1 MRSYF
6 LLALIAGLVSV
17 TAVSDPLPE
26 DWFEEAR
33 ALGAEALES
42 NIAYDVVES
51 VTTEVGPRLAGTQA
65 EARAREWAVD
75 LLNQL
80 GFDEVRVEPFQVP
93 LWERHIE
100 RGRILTPA
108 EQPLVLVGLGGS
120 ASTPPEGVVGEV
132 LRVESPEALAALSD
146 GSAAGKIIFVDQV
159 MARTQDGAGY
169 GAAVG
174 KRRETGEQ
182 AFRLG
187 AVGALI
193 RSVGT
198 SGHRFAHTGQ
208 MRRAGEG
215 NLKVVPTAAIS
226 GPDADQLSRLL
237 ERHDSVSVEMVLT
250 SELRDSAPSGNVIA
264 EWRGRTKPDE
274 VVLIAAHLDS
284 WDLGTGALDDGAGI
298 GVVVAAAMA
307 LKEALP
313 EGPERT
319 LRVVLFG
326 AEEVGLVGAKAYAE
340 ANADT
345 LDQIVLAFES
355 DFGAG
360 DIWRLDHGVGDTG
373 LPVIRQ
379 LTQMLA
385 PWGIIPG
392 KSGATGGPDISVLAD
407 LGVPVITPLQN
418 GWDYFDYHH
427 TPDDTLDK
435 LEPHTLNQNVAVYAA
450 IIAIATREGVYFK

>member
-6 LLALIAGLVSV
+6 LLAFIASLVSV

-33 ALGAEALES
+33 AIGAEALES

-146 GSAAGKIIFVDQV
+146 GSATGKIIFVDQV

-169 GAAVG
+169 GAAVR

-215 NLKVVPTAAIS
+215 NLKVVPHCRNFGARCGSVKSFTRAS
-226 GPDADQLSRLL
+226 RQCVGRNGADQ
-237 ERHDSVSVEMVLT
+237 
-250 SELRDSAPSGNVIA
+250 
-264 EWRGRTKPDE
+264 
-274 VVLIAAHLDS
+274 
-284 WDLGTGALDDGAGI
+284 
-298 GVVVAAAMA
+298 
-307 LKEALP
+307 
-313 EGPERT
+313 
-319 LRVVLFG
+319 
-326 AEEVGLVGAKAYAE
+326 
-340 ANADT
+340 
-345 LDQIVLAFES
+345 
-355 DFGAG
+355 
-360 DIWRLDHGVGDTG
+360 
-373 LPVIRQ
+373 
-379 LTQMLA
+379 
-385 PWGIIPG
+385 
-392 KSGATGGPDISVLAD
+392 
-407 LGVPVITPLQN
+407 
-418 GWDYFDYHH
+418 
-427 TPDDTLDK
+427 
-435 LEPHTLNQNVAVYAA
+435 
-450 IIAIATREGVYFK
+450 